1 MTIADTATKPE
12 WMAIMSQL
20 KEVDGALQFW
30 IGDGL
35 RFGIQKLYIAR
46 DRYDEAEAITGL
58 DRQTLRDDAW
68 VAGEVD
74 PSMRRAD
81 LSYQHHKAVAPL
93 EPKEQKKWLDMAEK
107 EGLGYRQL
115 REAIRVAY
123 PLPYPEREPF
133 GSFYVIATVPDIDS
147 HRIKLGFTEDK
158 DRRLRELLTVSSTAK
173 LIHSWPCRRS
183 WELSIITLLTAQDCV
198 QL

>member
-1 MTIADTATKPE
+1 MSEQLIVIPKCKFTSTSMTIADTATKPE

-107 EGLGYRQL
+107 EGLSYRQL
-115 REAIRVAY
+115 REAILAPSTIKKEPRARV
-123 PLPYPEREPF
+123 
-133 GSFYVIATVPDIDS
+133 IDL
-147 HRIKLGFTEDK
+147 KK
-158 DRRLRELLTVSSTAK
+158 AK
-173 LIHSWPCRRS
+173 LLKDIGPVCMEWPEFAGVVR
-183 WELSIITLLTAQDCV
+183 EIN